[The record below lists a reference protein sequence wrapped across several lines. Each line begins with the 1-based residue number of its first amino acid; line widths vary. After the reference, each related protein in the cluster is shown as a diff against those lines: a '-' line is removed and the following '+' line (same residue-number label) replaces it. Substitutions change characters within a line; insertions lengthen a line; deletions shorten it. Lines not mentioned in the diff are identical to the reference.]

1 MKMSVIAVR
10 YSTGMRWFLM
20 TRPSLAVNIAG
31 IQMKNPVMPASGCFG
46 FGEEY
51 RDFIDL
57 NALGAIVVKS
67 VTLKPTPGNPPPRV
81 CETPGGMLNA
91 IGWQNPGLEVF
102 VEKKMPFLRQ
112 YDTPVI
118 VNMAGKTMQEYADLA
133 GELDQ
138 VPGLAGL
145 ELNISCPNVEE
156 GGVAF
161 GVDPVLAA
169 KVTSAVRERTSL
181 PLLVKLSPNVTD
193 IGVMA
198 EAVEAAGADALSLI
212 NTLTGIAI
220 DIERRRPVLS
230 NVTGG
235 LSGPAIKPVALH
247 MVWKSAQ
254 LVKIPI
260 LGMGGI
266 LRAQDAI
273 EFLLA
278 GATAV
283 QVGIG
288 NFVKPGLMTEI
299 IQGIEAYL
307 AAHGFDDVN
316 DLVGAAFKKE

>member
-1 MKMSVIAVR
+1 MAK
-10 YSTGMRWFLM
+10 
-20 TRPSLAVNIAG
+20 PNLAVNIAG
-31 IQMKNPVMPASGCFG
+31 IAMKNPVMPASGCFG

-51 RDFIDL
+51 RDFFDL

-67 VTLKPTPGNPPPRV
+67 VTLRPTPGNPPPRV
-81 CETPGGMLNA
+81 AETPGGMLNA

-102 VEKKMPFLRQ
+102 VAEKMPFLRQ
-112 YDTPVI
+112 YQTPVI
-118 VNMAGKTMQEYADLA
+118 VNLAGKTVEDYATLA
-133 GELDQ
+133 AELDK

-169 KVTSAVRERTSL
+169 QVTAAVKEKTTL

-193 IGVMA
+193 IAAMA
-198 EAVEAAGADALSLI
+198 AAVEGAGADGLTLI

-220 DIERRRPVLS
+220 DVETRRPVLA

-247 MVWKSAQ
+247 MVWKAAQ
-254 LVKIPI
+254 RVNIPI
-260 LGMGGI
+260 IGVGGI
-266 LRAQDAI
+266 LRAEDAV

-278 GATAV
+278 GASAV

-288 NFVKPGLMTEI
+288 NFIQPGLMPEI
-299 IQGIEAYL
+299 IRGIGDYL
-307 AAHGFDDVN
+307 ARHGHNDVAE
-316 DLVGAAFKKE
+316 LVGLASRRV